1 MTSRI
6 LRRLFVALL
15 GASLA
20 GSAMAADLKAEA
32 KEHYVAGLEAVQRGA
47 LALAIGEFMASW
59 DLYKHP
65 ATARN
70 IARAYEDHGD
80 LQRALVW
87 YQRVQD
93 LVPAEAAEV
102 AVDILRVREAMDPV
116 VAPTAVAAAPT
127 AAPVAASEPVASA
140 RVEPVRVEAEKASL
154 EGEFERIRA
163 AIEAGRRDR

>member
-20 GSAMAADLKAEA
+20 GSAMAADLKSEA

-47 LALAIGEFMASW
+47 LTLAIGEFMASW

-93 LVPAEAAEV
+93 LAPAEAADL

-116 VAPTAVAAAPT
+116 AVASVAPPPP
-127 AAPVAASEPVASA
+127 APVATVKSEPVKL
-140 RVEPVRVEAEKASL
+140 EPQKAAL

-163 AIEAGRRDR
+163 SIEAGRGR